1 MRKVRDREMRR
12 LIECGREKGFLTY
25 DELNEVLPPDMI
37 YPDQIEDILGIV
49 EDMDIEVVSAPEEA
63 EPFLSAEFEE
73 EFEIETAEL
82 EDPVRL
88 YLKEI
93 GKVSLL
99 TPEQE
104 VEISKRIEEGEEE
117 IRETVLSSSLAVKE
131 VLKLEE
137 RLRKGKIG
145 IEDIIEGVNVKNK
158 VRAEQKKREFFS
170 LLRRLKRMWRR
181 KTELEQE
188 LKGKIKK
195 ECERQKKENRY
206 KRLREEILTLLKDMN
221 LKRVQEQK
229 VYRKLK
235 SFGRTIDEL
244 EKELGEIFSSFNVPE
259 NILKEVLLKMEKR
272 MTPKDAAKVINL
284 EEEKISEIYERW
296 SRIMAKIRRIEEI
309 SGSEISEVK
318 DDYIKMRKGEEK
330 VQSAKAD
337 LVRANLRLVV
347 SIAKKYIGRGL
358 NFLDLIQEGNIGLM
372 KAVDKFDYKRGYKF
386 STYATW
392 WIRQAITRAIADQA
406 RTIRIPVH
414 MIETINK
421 LIRIS
426 RDLVQK
432 LGREPSPEEI
442 AKEMGIPV
450 EKVKNVFK
458 VIKKPISLETPIG
471 DEEDSQVGNFIEDE
485 KAIFPSDAVIKKD
498 LSDKIQK
505 ALSSLRPREE
515 KVLRLRFGITE
526 GAEGIIERVE
536 DEDGETEGVITFD
549 PRALIRARMS
559 ARKRRK
565 SSIE

>member
-37 YPDQIEDILGIV
+37 YPDQIEDILGIM
-49 EDMDIEVVSAPEEA
+49 EDMDIEVVSTPEEA
-63 EPFLSAEFEE
+63 EPFLPAELEE

-158 VRAEQKKREFFS
+158 ARMEEKKRQFFS
-170 LLRRLKRMWRR
+170 LLKRLKRMWRR
-181 KTELEQE
+181 KAELEQE

-206 KRLREEILTLLKDMN
+206 KRLREEILSLLKGMN
-221 LKRVQEQK
+221 FKRVQEQK

-244 EKELGEIFSSFNVPE
+244 EKELGDILSNCNVPE

-318 DDYIKMRKGEEK
+318 DDYIRMRKGEEK

-337 LVRANLRLVV
+337 LVKANLRLVV

-421 LIRIS
+421 LIRTS

-485 KAIFPSDAVIKKD
+485 KAIFPADAVIKKD
-498 LSDKIQK
+498 LSEKIQK

-565 SSIE
+565 SSVE